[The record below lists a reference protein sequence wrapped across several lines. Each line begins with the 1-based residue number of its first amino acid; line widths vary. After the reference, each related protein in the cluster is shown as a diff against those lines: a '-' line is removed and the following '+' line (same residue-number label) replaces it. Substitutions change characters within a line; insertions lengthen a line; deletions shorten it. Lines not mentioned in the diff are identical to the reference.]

1 MRRAL
6 VLSLSMIIILV
17 MCVSSAA
24 HSGRTDE
31 NGGHRNS
38 STGEYHY
45 HHGYPAHQHENG
57 ICPYDYDD
65 KTGVNSGSSSHSE
78 SDDAVA
84 EPVENKSDKIIKVS
98 ISGVNQSFGIAAGDK
113 VQLTAQTSSE
123 IIGYISQDVDGVL
136 EVTVTPAAQA

>member
-1 MRRAL
+1 MDEFMRRIL
-6 VLSLSMIIILV
+6 VLTLSMIIILV

-57 ICPYDYDD
+57 IRPYDYDD

-84 EPVENKSDKIIKVS
+84 EPVENKSDS
-98 ISGVNQSFGIAAGDK
+98 SALYLLGGAAG
-113 VQLTAQTSSE
+113 VSLL
-123 IIGYISQDVDGVL
+123 Y
-136 EVTVTPAAQA
+136 AANKKRAGK